1 MKQLFHQ
8 HLLIKAYVDN
18 SPTDTREI
26 ELWLE
31 DLVTKIGMKVVIPA
45 RAVNVSTP
53 GNSGPTAQ
61 VGLETSH
68 AALHIWNEQ
77 TPHMLQMDVYSCK
90 AFNTDAVL
98 EKIKEWDLITYES
111 MTIDRNDYFVVTE
124 KRVNHVGT

>member
-1 MKQLFHQ
+1 MQKLFHQ
-8 HLLIKAYVDN
+8 HLLIKAYVNNAPSDC
-18 SPTDTREI
+18 TTVEQ
-26 ELWLE
+26 WLE
-31 DLVTKIGMKVVIPA
+31 DLVHKIGMKVVIPA
-45 RAVNVSTP
+45 RAVNVITP

-68 AALHIWNEQ
+68 AALHIWNEE

-90 AFNTDAVL
+90 SFDTDAVI

-124 KRVNHVGT
+124 KRVNHVRA